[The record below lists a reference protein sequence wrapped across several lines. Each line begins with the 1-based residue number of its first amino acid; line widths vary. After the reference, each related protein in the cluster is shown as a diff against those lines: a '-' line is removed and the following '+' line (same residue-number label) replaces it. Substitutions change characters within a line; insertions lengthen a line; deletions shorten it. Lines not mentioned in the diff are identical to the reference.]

1 MLTAASVHE
10 IIAFTAEDLTRLIQ
24 VTHRKDQF
32 TTAEFLGVN
41 TVSQFVFSA
50 AQFNEEFNCDQQ
62 TKVFV
67 YNRNGTIAAEY

>member
-1 MLTAASVHE
+1 MLTAASVHD
-10 IIAFTAEDLTRLIQ
+10 IIAFTAEELTQLIQ
-24 VTHRKDQF
+24 VTHKNHTF

-62 TKVFV
+62 VKVFV
-67 YNRNGTIAAEY
+67 YNRNGTVAAEY

>member
-1 MLTAASVHE
+1 MLTAVNVRD

-24 VTHRKDQF
+24 VTHRNHSF

-67 YNRNGTIAAEY
+67 YNRNGTVAAEY